1 MPMVKQKASAV
12 GGGPSRWNWSGLFGG
27 GGFGGGFGFAGGG
40 VGYLAAEALD
50 AAGGVDQL
58 LLAGE
63 EGVAGRADFDDDVAL
78 VRGAG
83 LKVVAAGAF
92 DVDVLVLGV
101 NGFFG
106 HGANLFLLR
115 VLPAGSRFACNGGGH
130 RHIDLPVAPPTELL
144 SVWDGEHDG
153 MGLAGP
159 GNELPGYPQS
169 NLDSHTRQFDSWG
182 RSTAILRSGT
192 ECGR

>member
-1 MPMVKQKASAV
+1 MAEAFAV
-12 GGGPSRWNWSGLFGG
+12 ESCGLFGG

-63 EGVAGRADFDDDVAL
+63 ERVAVGADFNDDIAL

-92 DVDVLVLGV
+92 DVDALVLRV
-101 NGFFG
+101 NGFFW

-115 VLPAGSRFACNGGGH
+115 VLPAGSRFACNGRGH
-130 RHIDLPVAPPTELL
+130 RHIDLPVAPPAEPL
-144 SVWDGEHDG
+144 SLVDAGHDG
-153 MGLAGP
+153 MG
-159 GNELPGYPQS
+159 
-169 NLDSHTRQFDSWG
+169 
-182 RSTAILRSGT
+182 
-192 ECGR
+192 